1 MNKILSS
8 KWAKVVVF
16 LLAFAPAAVL
26 AWAIVSVAWLGAS
39 VTDYLTANPLQYIT
53 HYTGDWTLRM
63 LMVTLT
69 VTPLR
74 VLFNR
79 PAITRFRRMVG
90 LFTYFY
96 ASLHLLTWVWF
107 DRNFEVSGMWEDI
120 AMRLYITVGMAA
132 FLAMTPL
139 AITSTQGWVRRMGF
153 QRWQKLHM
161 LIYPAGILGVLHFL
175 WLVKSDIR
183 EPLLYGGILA
193 VLLGFRVVTKLRKAK
208 KASSPAMTSR

>member
-1 MNKILSS
+1 MNKFLSS
-8 KWAKVVVF
+8 KWTKAGVF
-16 LLAFAPAAVL
+16 LLAFAPAAKL
-26 AWAIVSVAWLGAS
+26 LWTIASVAWLGAPAEEN
-39 VTDYLTANPLQYIT
+39 LTANPLQYIT

-63 LMVTLT
+63 LMITLT

-74 VLFNR
+74 VIFNR
-79 PAITRFRRMVG
+79 PAITRFRRMLG

-96 ASLHLLTWVWF
+96 AFQHLLTWVWF
-107 DRNFEVSGMWEDI
+107 DRNFEVAGMWEDI

-139 AITSTQGWVRRMGF
+139 AVTSTQGWVRRMGF

-161 LIYPAGILGVLHFL
+161 LIYPAAIAGVLHFL

-183 EPLLYGGILA
+183 EPLLYGAILA
-193 VLLGFRVVTKLRKAK
+193 LLLGFRVVMKFKGRVNSPTT
-208 KASSPAMTSR
+208 ASR